1 MDNDTDGTME
11 DIVRSNIEYEDI
23 QSNKISSDI
32 PNVQNMDSDDHSYL
46 ELYDGNDDGYLEPV
60 NARNP
65 MYQALGNREVEM
77 KTPYAV
83 LDQNSFKTLSSTDTG
98 THLKIFENINML

>member
-1 MDNDTDGTME
+1 MNNDIDGTME
-11 DIVRSNIEYEDI
+11 DIVRSNTDYEDI

-32 PNVQNMDSDDHSYL
+32 PNVQNMDSDDHGYL
-46 ELYDGNDDGYLEPV
+46 ELYDGNDDGYLEPI
-60 NARNP
+60 NARNR

-83 LDQNSFKTLSSTDTG
+83 LDQNSFKT
-98 THLKIFENINML
+98 